1 LTVLVRHDPG
11 CKWGRLGT
19 TAEIDADGTVTGYKV
34 GQGHSDAAKRFSDTF
49 NLHHAAGVTSGW
61 IAVRYSDGSGGDDVF
76 DTREDAVRTCWPYED
91 WYFYATLASAP
102 TMSVCAA
109 ESVLR
114 WKRIMSEAE
123 KPDRDVAGGGLEVIE
138 YLTAE
143 DRAVAETAARTGR
156 GLLAMAR
163 RLTGNRRS

>member
-1 LTVLVRHDPG
+1 MTVLVKHDRG
-11 CKWGRLGT
+11 CKWGRAT
-19 TAEIDADGTVTGYKV
+19 DVDIDSEGNVLSAVIGP
-34 GQGHSDAAKRFSDTF
+34 GHSDAAKRFSDIF
-49 NLHHAAGVTSGW
+49 NLHRAAGTTSGW

-76 DTREDAVRTCWPYED
+76 DTREEAVECMWPYED
-91 WYFYATLASAP
+91 RHFYATLAAAP
-102 TMSVCAA
+102 SMSVCAA

-114 WKRIMSEAE
+114 WRRIMSEAE
-123 KPDRDVAGGGLEVIE
+123 RPDRDVTGGGLEVIE

-163 RLTGNRRS
+163 RLTGDRKA